1 MTGQV
6 NFDSHVLALLTVAV
20 RLVNELTPGQVG
32 ARTVE
37 VPLGRSRVGV
47 VAEALSGSGRRPRVT
62 QDEADRF
69 VGTAADLRAV
79 FESADEGH
87 LDGAAARVNALL
99 ATTQA
104 RPQLDK
110 FPDGRWSLHFHGA
123 DDSLVVGWA
132 AGCAS
137 ALALALGSDLAG
149 RLGVCDA
156 PSCDRV
162 YVDESKNGTRRFCSA
177 RCQSRVKAA
186 AHRSRQG

>member
-6 NFDSHVLALLTVAV
+6 NFDSHVLALLTVSV

-32 ARTVE
+32 TQALE
-37 VPLGRSRVGV
+37 VPLGRSRVALV
-47 VAEALSGSGRRPRVT
+47 TEALSGGGRRPRVT
-62 QDEADRF
+62 QDEADRL
-69 VGTAADLRAV
+69 VATAADLRAV
-79 FESADEGH
+79 FEAADEGR
-87 LDGAAARVNALL
+87 LDSAAARVNALL
-99 ATTQA
+99 ATTRA

-110 FPDGRWSLHFHGA
+110 FPDGRWSLHFHGG
-123 DDSLVVGWA
+123 DDSLALGWA

-162 YVDESKNGTRRFCSA
+162 YVDESRNGTRRFCSA

-186 AHRSRQG
+186 AHRSRQS

>member
-32 ARTVE
+32 ARAVE
-37 VPLGRSRVGV
+37 VPAGRSRVGV
-47 VAEALSGSGRRPRVT
+47 VAEALSGGGRRPRVT
-62 QDEADRF
+62 QDEADRL

-79 FESADEGH
+79 FEAADEGH
-87 LDGAAARVNALL
+87 LDSAAARVNALL
-99 ATTQA
+99 ATTRA
-104 RPQLDK
+104 RPQLDTS
-110 FPDGRWSLHFHGA
+110 PDGRWSLHFHGA

-156 PSCDRV
+156 PACDRV

-186 AHRSRQG
+186 AHRSRQR